1 ILSSL
6 SSAGDLPEILRT
18 AESTP
23 VSKSIKVPTTSKV
36 RTLKLLN
43 EAVDDIFWLLLS
55 VGQGLGSVPHPGHDD
70 GVLGMKG
77 HGETAAE
84 RRDAA
89 VGLVIARLAQA
100 EPGAIGKRQEDAE
113 ALALIDDVG
122 DRAGQPIAGV
132 VRRAVVDQQLFAV
145 HGEHQRVP
153 VGNGPGAAQKD
164 IAERNAGGVDA
175 THGKHRGLANETR
188 DEGIRGMIV

>member
-1 ILSSL
+1 MLSSL
-6 SSAGDLPEILRT
+6 SSAGDLPEIRRT

-89 VGLVIARLAQA
+89 VGLMIARLAQA
-100 EPGAIGKRQEDAE
+100 EPDAIGERQEDAE

-122 DRAGQPIAGV
+122 DRAGEPIAAAAP
-132 VRRAVVDQQLFAV
+132 RAVVDQQLFAV

-153 VGNGPGAAQKD
+153 VGRGAGAAQKD
-164 IAERNAGGVDA
+164 IAERSSSGVDA
-175 THGKHRGLANETR
+175 RHGKHRGMVTETR
-188 DEGIRGMIV
+188 EEASR